1 MDTKNR
7 DYLANERTFLAYVR
21 TALAFIAFG
30 FVIARFSLF
39 TREISSIAHIH
50 VPNTHES
57 VAFGIGMAA
66 VGIILGIY
74 GAVRFGSTNTA
85 IATNKARPM
94 PVWAAVTSAA
104 ILAAVGIVVA
114 IALFQVR

>member
-1 MDTKNR
+1 M
-7 DYLANERTFLAYVR
+7 R

-39 TREISSIAHIH
+39 TREISSIARIH

-66 VGIILGIY
+66 AGILLGLY
-74 GAVRFGSTNTA
+74 GAIRYAGTNTA
-85 IATNKARPM
+85 IATNEAHPL
-94 PVWAAVTSAA
+94 PVWAAVASAA
-104 ILAAVGIVVA
+104 VIAAVGVVVA
-114 IALFQVR
+114 VALFQVR